1 MRLLFCLAAPLL
13 VTGSPLSAECQDDG
27 SVNSLFRCLGKI
39 YFGAATE
46 KAKIDTGKTGAIVK
60 ADFGQATNEYLMKWD
75 QTEPSRNQFN
85 LGPAGELVQFAFDNS
100 KSIRGHTLVWGE
112 ALPQWVL
119 NINDKATLTEV
130 IQTHI
135 KNVMVGPNGS
145 WKGKIRAWDVVNEV
159 IGDDGNLKNT
169 HFYQVLGEEY
179 IGIAFRAARQA
190 DPTAKLY
197 INDYNLENTDFG
209 QHKGMLKYVKKW
221 LDEGIPIDGIGSQT
235 HIKKDGAN
243 GLETALRELAEI
255 SNNLEVAVTE
265 LDVVGSD
272 PPTYWK
278 AVQACYH
285 VPRCV
290 GVTTWEVRDEP
301 ASNPID
307 TPNKALFKVNY
318 DPKDAY
324 YQIRDELINLKKS
337 QL

>member
-60 ADFGQATNEYLMKWD
+60 ADFGQVTNEYLMKWD

-221 LDEGIPIDGIGSQT
+221 LDEGIPIDGVGSQT
-235 HIKKDGAN
+235 HIKKGKHTRFCCFP
-243 GLETALRELAEI
+243 G
-255 SNNLEVAVTE
+255 
-265 LDVVGSD
+265 
-272 PPTYWK
+272 Y
-278 AVQACYH
+278 
-285 VPRCV
+285 
-290 GVTTWEVRDEP
+290 
-301 ASNPID
+301 
-307 TPNKALFKVNY
+307 
-318 DPKDAY
+318 
-324 YQIRDELINLKKS
+324 
-337 QL
+337 